1 VYVCIASL
9 VVSGFRAEQGILIG
23 DAMQNLENC
32 TGHGMSGELR
42 AELADRD
49 VLFRGKHTHG
59 RKGVVRYGKLSAAL
73 IGSSIL

>member
-23 DAMQNLENC
+23 DAMQNLEYC
-32 TGHGMSGELR
+32 TGNGMSDELL

-49 VLFRGKHTHG
+49 ILLEENTRMEGRGLYDVKS
-59 RKGVVRYGKLSAAL
+59 SAPH
-73 IGSSIL
+73 